1 MDISRVGIDLP
12 QSSAD
17 CEVSIEDR
25 DSNRQRVVAFV
36 RDLQSKDLER
46 LGRWFT
52 ESSRVWIPPSKPVV
66 GRKRILAL
74 FRAIFR
80 MYSDLNWEIERVYCI
95 DGSTAIFALKS
106 WGVFRTEKTYQNAI
120 LTLIQFDRTGKIDYL
135 SDYVKD
141 TRIFS

>member
-52 ESSRVWIPPSKPVV
+52 ESSRVWIPPSKPAV

-80 MYSDLNWEIERVYCI
+80 MYSDLNWEVERVYCI